1 MFGEGATAHIKI
13 ITADEAKSRVG
24 ETTRIVATRVS
35 HDRLA
40 RNQLQGAHV
49 ETARYAQLTPGICAI
64 HMHYRGP
71 NVGDEGQM
79 PIGGMVTF
87 YLIEVEEY
95 QEEV

>member
-1 MFGEGATAHIKI
+1 
-13 ITADEAKSRVG
+13 
-24 ETTRIVATRVS
+24 
-35 HDRLA
+35 
-40 RNQLQGAHV
+40 
-49 ETARYAQLTPGICAI
+49 
-64 HMHYRGP
+64 MHYRGP